1 MTRARA
7 AVLGALLWC
16 VVVVAVSSLVWVVI
30 SRAGAGVVPTTQP
43 QADVTGSL
51 AVPGQGPLS
60 PGVTLTPR
68 PSHSPSSGATTPGA
82 PTSTPVLPGH
92 GVAECHGAVVRLV
105 AAYPNEG
112 WRYLIGSRGPG
123 LVQVRFVRVGEDG
136 RWVTVQSQC
145 VSGVPEFTLPPHEPG
160 DN

>member
-1 MTRARA
+1 M
-7 AVLGALLWC
+7 
-16 VVVVAVSSLVWVVI
+16 
-30 SRAGAGVVPTTQP
+30 
-43 QADVTGSL
+43 
-51 AVPGQGPLS
+51 
-60 PGVTLTPR
+60 
-68 PSHSPSSGATTPGA
+68 
-82 PTSTPVLPGH
+82 
-92 GVAECHGAVVRLV
+92 VRLV